1 MRPSHGAWGVRRR
14 QSSRSRSVRS
24 APPTTPTGLK
34 KSKRT
39 RRKPPEATGQVKKPM
54 QSKERCSEPGRS
66 PGVGGAWPD
75 GSRQGSFP
83 GRGQGRYREALM
95 SPGLRI
101 LLVTR
106 HRAVVGGVESYL
118 RTLLPLLQA
127 RGHAPGLL
135 FEHDAGPGQTRIDE
149 GLDLPVWSLAAL
161 GRQGALAGVAAWRPE
176 RVYQQGVQDLDL
188 EEALLERYPALLF
201 LHAYYGTCISGMKRH
216 AFPRPV
222 PCERVLGPACLVHYL
237 PRRCGGRSPITALRE
252 YHYQQRRLALI
263 RRYGT
268 VLVGSRAMREEYLR
282 HGLSESQVVCVSLF
296 GDGTPDPELPAP
308 RPPSGQLLMVG
319 RLTELKGGV
328 ELVRA
333 LPVARAALGR
343 ELELV
348 VAGDGP
354 ERPRIQQ
361 EAAARRVPVRFA
373 GWVDRAAR
381 EQLMRQADL
390 LAVPSVWPEPFGLV
404 GVEAGGVGLP
414 AVAFAVGGIPDWC
427 QPGVSGELAP
437 GNPPTPEG
445 LAGAIVRALSDAG
458 HHARLREG
466 AWRMA
471 RRFNAEA
478 HVDALCEHLAPSP
491 SGRGRGVRV

>member
-1 MRPSHGAWGVRRR
+1 MSRPPA
-14 QSSRSRSVRS
+14 
-24 APPTTPTGLK
+24 
-34 KSKRT
+34 
-39 RRKPPEATGQVKKPM
+39 
-54 QSKERCSEPGRS
+54 S
-66 PGVGGAWPD
+66 PGP
-75 GSRQGSFP
+75 
-83 GRGQGRYREALM
+83 
-95 SPGLRI
+95 RI
-101 LLVTR
+101 LLVAR
-106 HRAVVGGVESYL
+106 HRAVVGGVESHL

-127 RGHAPGLL
+127 RGFSPGLL
-135 FEHDAGPGQTRIDE
+135 FEHDAAPGQTCIDE
-149 GLDLPVWSLAAL
+149 GLGIPVWNAAEL
-161 GRQGALAGVAAWRPE
+161 GRGGVLQAVAAWGPG
-176 RVYQQGVQDLDL
+176 RVYQHGVQDLDL

-222 PCERVLGPACLVHYL
+222 PCQRVLGPACLVHYL
-237 PRRCGGRSPITALRE
+237 PRRCGGRSPLTALRE
-252 YHYQQRRLALI
+252 YHHQQRRLALA

-282 HGLSESQVVCVSLF
+282 HGLAASQVVCVPLF
-296 GDGTPDPELPAP
+296 GDGAPDPEPPAP

-319 RLTELKGGV
+319 RLTDLKGGV

-333 LPVARAALGR
+333 LPSARAALGR

-354 ERPRIQQ
+354 ERPRM
-361 EAAARRVPVRFA
+361 EAEAVALRVPVRFA

-381 EQLMRQADL
+381 EALMRRADL
-390 LAVPSVWPEPFGLV
+390 LAVPSVWPEPFGMV

-427 QPGVSGELAP
+427 EPGVSGELAP
-437 GNPPTPEG
+437 GDPPEPEG
-445 LAGAIVRALSDAG
+445 LTAAIVRALGDAG

-471 RRFNAEA
+471 QRFNAEA
-478 HVDALCEHLAPSP
+478 HVDALCALL
-491 SGRGRGVRV
+491 